1 MSFFFL
7 LLFLFICSGFYLFF
21 ILFFLQGYLTVSN
34 KQLFSY
40 SHTTPSS
47 FHLQQPLNFIFLR
60 QVRVPSIHVLASV
73 LAWSSAVVNPFVY
86 AVTNRQYR
94 AAYRKLFCGHR
105 SKPGRSSNSH
115 SKSNSS
121 RTFVTEFQYHAS
133 SGHVTSPVLVPNP
146 TADA

>member
-1 MSFFFL
+1 MYVCVHLSMCTRFT
-7 LLFLFICSGFYLFF
+7 IQDPYKHHSTSHTHHCTF
-21 ILFFLQGYLTVSN
+21 ILPASTSDRNLVV
-34 KQLFSY
+34 
-40 SHTTPSS
+40 
-47 FHLQQPLNFIFLR
+47 FLR

-73 LAWSSAVVNPFVY
+73 LAWASAVVNPFVY

-105 SKPGRSSNSH
+105 NKPGRSSNSH